1 MKQRRATRRR
11 SDRVRD
17 VPYMLAVKQ
26 LPCCAR
32 LLADLDRF
40 GARRMTSIA
49 DCSLAIEADHAGVRP
64 AGRKCSDRET
74 IPLCSYHHICRTDR
88 VGPFRDWSRAAMRA
102 WLDARI
108 ADTQQRLAH
117 LIPAAEA
124 A

>member
-32 LLADLDRF
+32 LL
-40 GARRMTSIA
+40 A